1 MTMFPAFM
9 LTLGLTAAPLP
20 LVQTAGQADAS
31 VTMNVPQAS
40 GAAQAPRGPTNVK
53 LDLAITDTYG
63 GTPSKKTVSMLILP
77 SQNGRIRTSNV
88 LPGSGF
94 EVKLNVDAHVS
105 MAAPGYLTV
114 MVTFEY
120 TPAQVQSD
128 ATTTSLRPAQLNESL
143 YVALQ
148 DGKPLIV
155 SQSADPATD
164 RRVTVELTATI
175 QK

>member
-20 LVQTAGQADAS
+20 LIQTAGQADAS

-63 GTPSKKTVSMLILP
+63 GTPSRKTVSMLILP

-88 LPGSGF
+88 LPGTGI
-94 EVKLNVDAHVS
+94 EVKLNVDAQVS
-105 MAAPGYLTV
+105 MSAPGYMTV

-120 TPAQVQSD
+120 TPAQVQAD
-128 ATTTSLRPAQLNESL
+128 AAASQRPAQLNESIH
-143 YVALQ
+143 VALQ

-155 SQSADPATD
+155 SQSADPVTD

>member
-9 LTLGLTAAPLP
+9 LMLGLTAAPMP
-20 LVQTAGQADAS
+20 IAQDASRADAAAAA
-31 VTMNVPQAS
+31 TNLAQAP
-40 GAAQAPRGPTNVK
+40 GAAQAPRGPSNVK

-88 LPGSGF
+88 LPGTGI

-105 MAAPGYLTV
+105 MSTPGFMTV

-120 TPAQVQSD
+120 TPAQVQAD
-128 ATTTSLRPAQLNESL
+128 AATSLRPAQLHESI
-143 YVALQ
+143 YVAVQ
-148 DGKPLIV
+148 DGKPLVV
-155 SQSADPATD
+155 SQSADPVTD